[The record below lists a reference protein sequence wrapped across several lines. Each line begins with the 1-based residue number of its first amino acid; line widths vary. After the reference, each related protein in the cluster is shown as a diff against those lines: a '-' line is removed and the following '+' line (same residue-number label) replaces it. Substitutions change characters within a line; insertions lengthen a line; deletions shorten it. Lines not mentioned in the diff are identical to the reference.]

1 VARPKGNGGE
11 GRRLVVAV
19 DSLWFEKVA
28 GAREVIGMVSAEQ
41 EDNQ

>member
-1 VARPKGNGGE
+1 
-11 GRRLVVAV
+11 VVAV